1 MAHAKKLS
9 PLVLLQ
15 KEILQTVS
23 CLRLSGGKRE
33 QKRKNGN
40 SVSKTKNTE
49 MTHTK
54 STPAFGYKKQSG
66 KNPNII

>member
-1 MAHAKKLS
+1 MRKS
-9 PLVLLQ
+9 RP
-15 KEILQTVS
+15 
-23 CLRLSGGKRE
+23 RLSGGKRE

-54 STPAFGYKKQSG
+54 STPAFGYKKQPG